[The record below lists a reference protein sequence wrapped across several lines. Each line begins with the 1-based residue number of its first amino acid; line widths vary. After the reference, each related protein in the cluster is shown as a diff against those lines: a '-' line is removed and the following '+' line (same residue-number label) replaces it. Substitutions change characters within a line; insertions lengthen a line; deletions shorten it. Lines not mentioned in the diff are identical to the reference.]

1 MGGDFVYPRA
11 NSLGLIIKDNYILL
25 EEQEGKHSKG
35 KGYYYRPIGG
45 TIELGEKSNE
55 TLTREF
61 YEELGVEIVIR
72 RYISCLENI
81 FRIDGNMGHELTQMY
96 LVDFKDVK
104 LYQRESFTV
113 SEGVKVT
120 VAKWLSKEEIIS
132 GEKVLYPNGLKDL
145 LKEIF

>member
-1 MGGDFVYPRA
+1 MYPRA
-11 NSLGLIIKDNYILL
+11 NTLGLLIKDNNILL

-35 KGYYYRPIGG
+35 TGYFYRPIGG
-45 TIELGEKSNE
+45 TIELGEKSDE
-55 TLTREF
+55 TLIREY
-61 YEELGVEIVIR
+61 YEELGVEIVIS

-81 FRIDGNMGHELTQMY
+81 FRIDDNIGHELTQIY
-96 LVDFKDVK
+96 LVDFKDKK
-104 LYQRESFTV
+104 LYRRENFTV
-113 SEGVKVT
+113 SEGMKVT